1 MKNKHEGFTLV
12 EMVVV
17 LGIFGVI
24 TAIAYPSYIDHILKS
39 NRAAAAACLTE
50 VSQTMERGYTAA
62 FTYAGIALPALQC
75 IDDLGERYN
84 FSLANQAART
94 FTAIASPVGVQ
105 TQDEC
110 GALTLNQAGARG
122 ANGGSD
128 VAVVRKCW

>member
-1 MKNKHEGFTLV
+1 MKNKHKGFTLV
-12 EMVVV
+12 EVLVVV
-17 LGIFGVI
+17 AIVGII

-75 IDDLGERYN
+75 IDDLGERYI

-94 FTAIASPVGVQ
+94 FTATASPVGVQ

-122 ANGGSD
+122 ANGGFD